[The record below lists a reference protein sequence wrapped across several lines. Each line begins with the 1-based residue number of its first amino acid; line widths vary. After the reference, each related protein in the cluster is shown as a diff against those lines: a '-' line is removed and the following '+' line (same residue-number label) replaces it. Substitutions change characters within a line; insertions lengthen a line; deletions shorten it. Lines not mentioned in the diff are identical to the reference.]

1 MIPTNNSSFLRGAWA
16 ITKPG
21 MAAFLESLKMST
33 SGITMADFFTPR
45 QSMQVDDHGIAH
57 IDIKGALIDAA
68 PAIHEKIGATDYR
81 SIRSEIDAA
90 QDAKAIMLRIDSP
103 GGTVAGLEEASNDI
117 KGSSVPVYAYTDGL
131 CCSAAYHLASSAQ
144 NIIASPSATVGN
156 IGTVLSWIDDSALM
170 AAMGLSQEVITNE
183 QADLKGT
190 FRDSPM
196 TAEQR
201 EFLQEEV
208 NAMGDQFKQHVE
220 SNRQVDP
227 EVFRAG
233 WYSGDRA
240 QSLGLIDAISSYD
253 YAHATILHGLS
264 S

>member
-1 MIPTNNSSFLRGAWA
+1 
-16 ITKPG
+16 
-21 MAAFLESLKMST
+21 MST
-33 SGITMADFFTPR
+33 SGITMADFFSPR
-45 QSMQVDDHGIAH
+45 QSMQIDDHGIAH
-57 IDIKGALIDAA
+57 IDIKGALLDNA

-81 SIRSEIDAA
+81 TIRNEIDAA
-90 QDAKAIMLRIDSP
+90 QDAQAIMLRIDSP
-103 GGTVAGLEEASNDI
+103 GGSVAGLEEASNAI
-117 KGSSVPVYAYTDGL
+117 KDSAVPVYAYIDGMG
-131 CCSAAYHLASSAQ
+131 CSAAYHLSSSAKD
-144 NIIASPSATVGN
+144 IIASPSATVGN

-201 EFLQEEV
+201 QFLQEEV
-208 NAMGDQFKQHVE
+208 NAMGDQFKNHVE
-220 SNRQVDP
+220 SQRQVDP

-233 WYSGDRA
+233 WYSGERA
-240 QSLGLIDAISSYD
+240 QSLGLIDAVSSYD
-253 YAHATILHGLS
+253 YAHETILGGLS

>member
-1 MIPTNNSSFLRGAWA
+1 
-16 ITKPG
+16 
-21 MAAFLESLKMST
+21 
-33 SGITMADFFTPR
+33 
-45 QSMQVDDHGIAH
+45 
-57 IDIKGALIDAA
+57 
-68 PAIHEKIGATDYR
+68 
-81 SIRSEIDAA
+81 
-90 QDAKAIMLRIDSP
+90 
-103 GGTVAGLEEASNDI
+103 
-117 KGSSVPVYAYTDGL
+117 
-131 CCSAAYHLASSAQ
+131 
-144 NIIASPSATVGN
+144 VGN

-170 AAMGLSQEVITNE
+170 AAMGLSQEVITND

-208 NAMGDQFKQHVE
+208 NAMGDQFKHHVE
-220 SNRQVDP
+220 SQRQVDP